1 MEANPNLTGGD
12 DLIVEATPVREKIE
26 MVGRCRA
33 PTARKL
39 NEADL
44 GGDGDRIRCQS
55 TPDCLESPQPVEQV
69 RILSTWHRTREG
81 LVQVVV
87 GVDQARGNNV
97 SPKVKDRVRG
107 SRKICRWA
115 DHLNQAIAGKQTT
128 VRNLCSQCVHGGKD
142 CRVSNKQRLHD
153 VNFAAKT
160 KRRGAGTRRRP
171 SDVDTQ
177 ELANRLHCHRPP
189 AVGTA

>member
-1 MEANPNLTGGD
+1 M
-12 DLIVEATPVREKIE
+12 
-26 MVGRCRA
+26 
-33 PTARKL
+33 
-39 NEADL
+39 
-44 GGDGDRIRCQS
+44 
-55 TPDCLESPQPVEQV
+55 
-69 RILSTWHRTREG
+69 
-81 LVQVVV
+81 VV

-97 SPKVKDRVRG
+97 SPKVKDRVLG
-107 SRKICRWA
+107 IRKICRRA
-115 DHLNQAIAGKQTT
+115 DHLNHATAGKQTT
-128 VRNLCSQCVHGGKD
+128 VRNLGSQCVHGGKD
-142 CRVSNKQRLHD
+142 GRVSNKQRLHD

>member
-55 TPDCLESPQPVEQV
+55 TPDWVESPQPVEQV

-128 VRNLCSQCVHGGKD
+128 VRNLCSQLVHGGKD
-142 CRVSNKQRLHD
+142 CRVSNKHRLHD
-153 VNFAAKT
+153 VNSAAKT

>member
-33 PTARKL
+33 PTARKF

-55 TPDCLESPQPVEQV
+55 TPDWVESPQPVEQV
-69 RILSTWHRTREG
+69 RILSTWHRPREG

-115 DHLNQAIAGKQTT
+115 DHLNHAIAGKQTT
-128 VRNLCSQCVHGGKD
+128 VRNLGSQCVHGGKD
-142 CRVSNKQRLHD
+142 GRVSNKQRLHD